1 MTPSVLIIEDS
12 LTQAH
17 LIGRLFERAG
27 FRSGVATDRATA
39 LKELN
44 RQTWALLAIDIF
56 MAEENSLD
64 HLDTYRQAAPN
75 TPIAVMTAIRK
86 GAPQAASQSLNA
98 ARRAK
103 VDFILPKPFQFDDIR
118 QVCAEVIQRRDNPN
132 PGQVLYL

>member
-56 MAEENSLD
+56 MAEENSL
-64 HLDTYRQAAPN
+64 AIS
-75 TPIAVMTAIRK
+75 TPTV
-86 GAPQAASQSLNA
+86 
-98 ARRAK
+98 RR
-103 VDFILPKPFQFDDIR
+103 PPT
-118 QVCAEVIQRRDNPN
+118 RRSR
-132 PGQVLYL
+132 

>member
-12 LTQAH
+12 LTQAQ
-17 LIGRLFERAG
+17 LIGRMFERAG
-27 FRSGVATDRATA
+27 FAPGLATNRPDA
-39 LKELN
+39 LQELA
-44 RQTWALLAIDIF
+44 RQIWSLLVIDVF
-56 MAEENSLD
+56 MADENSLD
-64 HLDTYRQAAPN
+64 HIDDYRQAAPN

-86 GAPQAASQSLNA
+86 GAPLAASHSLNA

>member
-1 MTPSVLIIEDS
+1 MTPSILIIEDS

-39 LKELN
+39 LKELD

-64 HLDTYRQAAPN
+64 YLDTWPP
-75 TPIAVMTAIRK
+75 T
-86 GAPQAASQSLNA
+86 
-98 ARRAK
+98 RR
-103 VDFILPKPFQFDDIR
+103 LR
-118 QVCAEVIQRRDNPN
+118 
-132 PGQVLYL
+132 